1 MPSDAPVDLYSL
13 AFTCSVDPLL
23 LLDESG
29 RILALNP
36 AAERLCSTAGAT
48 ERGGPVEELLR
59 PDPPLGALLE
69 QVLRDRASRA
79 LPPDFTLHL
88 ADERVVLAEGSLSPL
103 VDPAGACA
111 AVLLAL
117 RDVTER
123 RRAEQAARD
132 QGARLH
138 AAAEALDVGF
148 VIYDAEE
155 RLCFFNT
162 AYKSLYPECAAAIE
176 IGNTFEDVVR
186 EGCRHGIHLHS
197 GLSEDE
203 WVAARL
209 ADHRRPGEVYVRR
222 FGDRWLTL
230 KSDRLADGSF
240 VGLRIDTTELKK
252 TELALERERQFIRLV
267 LDSIPS
273 IVTVKDREGTMELV
287 SKGYAEMYGTTPER
301 AVGTNIADLP
311 PSRPERSA
319 ISDMDREVLARMQRV
334 SRVQPI
340 TRPNGEVRWM
350 SIIKV
355 PLVEQDGT
363 AHILGIGTDITAQ
376 REHEEHMAATIVELE
391 RQKQAI
397 ADQLAVIQRQ
407 QALIRALSTPVLQVA
422 EGVLAVPLIGALDDA
437 RAADV
442 TSKLLDEV
450 VRTGARFAIIDVTGI
465 DSVDA
470 ATADHL
476 VRIVRAIRLLGARGV
491 LTGIGPAVAQSMC
504 GVGVD
509 LSGVTTHGNLRAGIE
524 VCLRAL
530 PARR

>member
-13 AFTCSVDPLL
+13 AFSCSVDPLL

-36 AAERLCSTAGAT
+36 AAERLSSTPGAT
-48 ERGGPVEELLR
+48 VRGELVDDALR
-59 PDPPLGALLE
+59 SDPPLGALLE
-69 QVLRDRASRA
+69 QVLRDRAPRA
-79 LPPDFTLHL
+79 LPPDFALHL
-88 ADERVVLAEGSLSPL
+88 ANERVVLAEGSLSPL

-111 AVLLAL
+111 AVLLTL
-117 RDVTER
+117 RDVTEQ
-123 RRAEQAARD
+123 RRAERAERD
-132 QGARLH
+132 QAARLH
-138 AAAEALDVGF
+138 AAVEALDVGF

-155 RLCFFNT
+155 RLRFFNT
-162 AYKSLYPECAAAIE
+162 AYKSLYPECAAAIQ

-186 EGCRHGIHLHS
+186 EGCRKEIHLHS
-197 GLSEDE
+197 GLSEEE

-209 ADHRRPGEVYVRR
+209 AEHRRPGDVYMRR
-222 FGDRWLTL
+222 FGDRWIAL
-230 KSDRLADGSF
+230 KSGRLADGGC
-240 VGLRIDTTELKK
+240 VGLRIDTTALKEAEL
-252 TELALERERQFIRLV
+252 ELERERQFIRLV
-267 LDSIPS
+267 LDTIP
-273 IVTVKDREGTMELV
+273 IVVTVKDRNGKMKLV
-287 SKGYAEMYGTTPER
+287 SRSYAELYGTTVDG
-301 AVGTNIADLP
+301 AVGKTVADLP
-311 PSRPERSA
+311 RSHA
-319 ISDMDREVLARMQRV
+319 ELSVIGEMDREVLARMQPV
-334 SRVQPI
+334 SRVHPVM
-340 TRPNGEVRWM
+340 RPNGKTRWM
-350 SIIKV
+350 SIVKV

-363 AHILGIGTDITAQ
+363 AHILAIGTDITAQ
-376 REHEEHMAATIVELE
+376 REHEEHMTATIAELE

-422 EGVLAVPLIGALDDA
+422 EGVLAVPLIGALNDA

-465 DSVDA
+465 ESVDA

-476 VRIVRAIRLLGARGV
+476 VRIVRAIRLLGASGI

-504 GVGVD
+504 GLGVD

-524 VCLRAL
+524 VSLRSL

>member
-13 AFTCSVDPLL
+13 AFTSSPDPLL

-36 AAERLCSTAGAT
+36 AAERLCSAPGAT
-48 ERGGPVEELLR
+48 ARGEPVDEALR

-69 QVLRDRASRA
+69 QALRDRAPRA
-79 LPPDFTLHL
+79 LPPDFTVHL
-88 ADERVVLAEGSLSPL
+88 AGERVVLAEGSLSPL

-117 RDVTER
+117 RDVTEQ
-123 RRAEQAARD
+123 RRAEQAARE

-162 AYKSLYPECAAAIE
+162 AYKSLYPECAAAIQ

-186 EGCRHGIHLHS
+186 EGCRKGIHLHS

-209 ADHRRPGEVYVRR
+209 ADQRRPGEVYVRR

-230 KSDRLADGSF
+230 KSSRLADGSF
-240 VGLRIDTTELKK
+240 VGLRIDTTELKQA
-252 TELALERERQFIRLV
+252 ELALERERQFIRHV
-267 LDSIPS
+267 LDAIPS
-273 IVTVKDREGTMELV
+273 VVTVKDQDGKMKLV
-287 SKGYAEMYGTTPER
+287 SRAYTELYDITAEG
-301 AVGTNIADLP
+301 AVGKTVADLP
-311 PSRPERSA
+311 PSHAELSA
-319 ISDMDREVLARMQRV
+319 ISEMDREVLARMQRV

-363 AHILGIGTDITAQ
+363 AHIVGIGTDITAQ
-376 REHEEHMAATIVELE
+376 RKHDEHMAATIAELE
-391 RQKQAI
+391 LQKQAI

-407 QALIRALSTPVLQVA
+407 QALIRALSTPILQVA

-442 TSKLLDEV
+442 TGKLLDEV

-465 DSVDA
+465 EGVDA

-476 VRIVRAIRLLGARGV
+476 VRIVRAIRLLGASGV

-504 GVGVD
+504 GLGVD

-530 PARR
+530 PERR

>member
-1 MPSDAPVDLYSL
+1 MPSDAPVDLTSL
-13 AFTCSVDPLL
+13 AFACSVDPLL

-36 AAERLCSTAGAT
+36 AAERLCSAPGAT
-48 ERGGPVEELLR
+48 ARGRPVDEVLR

-69 QVLRDRASRA
+69 QVLRDRAPRA
-79 LPPDFTLHL
+79 LPPDLALHL
-88 ADERVVLAEGSLSPL
+88 ANERVVLAEGHLSPL

-117 RDVTER
+117 RDVTEQ
-123 RRAEQAARD
+123 RRAAQAARE

-138 AAAEALDVGF
+138 AAVEALDVGF

-162 AYKSLYPECAAAIE
+162 AYKSLYPECAAAIQ

-186 EGCRHGIHLHS
+186 EGCRNGIHRHS

-203 WVAARL
+203 WVAGRL
-209 ADHRRPGEVYVRR
+209 AEHRRPGEVYVRR
-222 FGDRWLTL
+222 FGDRWITL
-230 KSDRLADGSF
+230 KGCRLADGSF
-240 VGLRIDTTELKK
+240 VGLRIDTTELKEA
-252 TELALERERQFIRLV
+252 ELDLERERQFIRLV
-267 LDSIPS
+267 LDTIPI
-273 IVTVKDREGTMELV
+273 IVTVKDRDGRMKLV
-287 SKGYAEMYGTTPER
+287 SKGYAELYDTTPEG
-301 AVGTNIADLP
+301 AVGKTLGDLP
-311 PSRPERSA
+311 HSHAELST
-319 ISDMDREVLARMQRV
+319 IGEMDREVLARMQRV

-340 TRPNGEVRWM
+340 TRPNGNVRWM

-363 AHILGIGTDITAQ
+363 THILAIGTDITAQ
-376 REHEEHMAATIVELE
+376 REHEEHMAATIAELE
-391 RQKQAI
+391 RQKEAI

-407 QALIRALSTPVLQVA
+407 QALIRALSTPILQVA

-450 VRTGARFAIIDVTGI
+450 VRTGARFAIIDVTGVE
-465 DSVDA
+465 SVDA

-504 GVGVD
+504 GLGVD
-509 LSGVTTHGNLRAGIE
+509 LSGVTTHGDLRAGIE
-524 VCLRAL
+524 VCLRA
-530 PARR
+530 PGARR

>member
-36 AAERLCSTAGAT
+36 AAERLCSTPGAT
-48 ERGGPVEELLR
+48 ARGEPIDGALR

-69 QVLRDRASRA
+69 QVLRDRAPRA
-79 LPPDFTLHL
+79 LPPDLALHL
-88 ADERVVLAEGSLSPL
+88 ANERVVLAEGSLSPL
-103 VDPAGACA
+103 VDPAGGCA

-117 RDVTER
+117 RDVTEQ

-138 AAAEALDVGF
+138 AAVEALDVGF
-148 VIYDAEE
+148 VIYDAKE

-162 AYKSLYPECAAAIE
+162 TYRSLYPECAAAIQV
-176 IGNTFEDVVR
+176 GNTFEDVVR
-186 EGCRHGIHLHS
+186 EGCRNGIHFHS

-203 WVAARL
+203 WVAGRI
-209 ADHRRPGEVYVRR
+209 ADHRRSGDIYMRR

-230 KSDRLADGSF
+230 KSSRLADGSV
-240 VGLRIDTTELKK
+240 VGLRIDTTELKEA
-252 TELALERERQFIRLV
+252 ELALDRERQFIRLV
-267 LDSIPS
+267 LDTIPI
-273 IVTVKDREGTMELV
+273 IVTVKDRDGKMKLV
-287 SKGYAEMYGTTPER
+287 SKGYAELYNTTPEG
-301 AVGTNIADLP
+301 AVGKTVADLP
-311 PSRPERSA
+311 PSNAELA
-319 ISDMDREVLARMQRV
+319 IISEMDREVLARMQPV
-334 SRVQPI
+334 SRVQPVS
-340 TRPNGEVRWM
+340 RPNGKVRWM

-363 AHILGIGTDITAQ
+363 AHILAIGTDITAQ
-376 REHEEHMAATIVELE
+376 REHEEHMAATIAELE
-391 RQKQAI
+391 LQKEAI

-407 QALIRALSTPVLQVA
+407 QALIRALSTPILQVA
-422 EGVLAVPLIGALDDA
+422 EGVLAVPVIGALDEA

-442 TSKLLDEV
+442 TGKLLDEV
-450 VRTGARFAIIDVTGI
+450 VRTGARFAIIDVTGLE
-465 DSVDA
+465 SVDA
-470 ATADHL
+470 ATAEHL
-476 VRIVRAIRLLGARGV
+476 VRIVRAIRLLGASGV

-504 GVGVD
+504 GLGVD

-524 VCLRAL
+524 VSLRGL
-530 PARR
+530 PERR

>member
-1 MPSDAPVDLYSL
+1 MPSDAPVDLCSL

-23 LLDESG
+23 LLDEAG

-36 AAERLCSTAGAT
+36 AAERLFSTPGAT
-48 ERGGPVEELLR
+48 ARGGPVDDALR
-59 PDPPLGALLE
+59 PQPPLGALLD
-69 QVLRDRASRA
+69 QVIRDRAPRA

-88 ADERVVLAEGSLSPL
+88 ANERAVLAEGSLSPL

-111 AVLLAL
+111 GVLLAL

-132 QGARLH
+132 QAARLH
-138 AAAEALDVGF
+138 AAVEALDVGL

-162 AYKSLYPECAAAIE
+162 AYKSHYPECAAAIQV
-176 IGNTFEDVVR
+176 GNTFEDVVR
-186 EGCRHGIHLHS
+186 EGCRNGIHLHS
-197 GLSEDE
+197 GLSEEE
-203 WVAARL
+203 WVAGRL
-209 ADHRRPGEVYVRR
+209 ADHRRSGDVYVRR

-230 KSDRLADGSF
+230 KSTRLADGST
-240 VGLRIDTTELKK
+240 VGLRIDTTEIKQA
-252 TELALERERQFIRLV
+252 ELALERERQFIRLV
-267 LDSIPS
+267 LDTIP
-273 IVTVKDREGTMELV
+273 IVVTVKDRDGKMKLV
-287 SKGYAEMYGTTPER
+287 SKSYAALYDTTPEA
-301 AVGTNIADLP
+301 AVGKTVSDLP
-311 PSRPERSA
+311 SSHAELST
-319 ISDMDREVLARMQRV
+319 IGEMDREVLARMQPV
-334 SRVQPI
+334 SRVQPVA
-340 TRPNGEVRWM
+340 RPNGKVRWM
-350 SIIKV
+350 SIVKV
-355 PLVEQDGT
+355 PLIEQDGT
-363 AHILGIGTDITAQ
+363 THILAIGMDITAQ
-376 REHEEHMAATIVELE
+376 REHEEHMAATIAELE
-391 RQKQAI
+391 RQRQAF

-407 QALIRALSTPVLQVA
+407 QALIRALSTPILQVA
-422 EGVLAVPLIGALDDA
+422 EGVVAVPLIGALDDA

-465 DSVDA
+465 ESVDA

-476 VRIVRAIRLLGARGV
+476 VRIVRAIRLLGASGV

-504 GVGVD
+504 GLEVD

-530 PARR
+530 RGRR

>member
-36 AAERLCSTAGAT
+36 AAERLSSTPGAT
-48 ERGGPVEELLR
+48 ARGAPVDEALR
-59 PDPPLGALLE
+59 PHPPLGALLE
-69 QVLRDRASRA
+69 QVLRDRAPRA

-88 ADERVVLAEGSLSPL
+88 ANERVVLAEGSLSPL

-111 AVLLAL
+111 GVLLAL
-117 RDVTER
+117 RGVTEQ
-123 RRAEQAARD
+123 RRAELAARD
-132 QGARLH
+132 RGARIND
-138 AAAEALDVGF
+138 AIEALDVGF
-148 VIYDAEE
+148 VIYDAED
-155 RLCFFNT
+155 RLRFFNT
-162 AYKSLYPECAAAIE
+162 AYKSLYPECAAAMQ
-176 IGNTFEDVVR
+176 IGNAFEDVVR
-186 EGCRHGIHLHS
+186 EGCRNGIHLHS

-209 ADHRRPGEVYVRR
+209 AEHRSPGDVYMRR
-222 FGDRWLTL
+222 FGDRWIAL
-230 KSDRLADGSF
+230 KSGRLADGSF
-240 VGLRIDTTELKK
+240 VGLRIDTTALKEA
-252 TELALERERQFIRLV
+252 ELALERERQFIRLV
-267 LDSIPS
+267 LDTIP
-273 IVTVKDREGTMELV
+273 IVVTVKDRDGKMKLV
-287 SKGYAEMYGTTPER
+287 SKSYAELYDTTVDA
-301 AVGTNIADLP
+301 AVGKTVTDLP
-311 PSRPERSA
+311 RSHA
-319 ISDMDREVLARMQRV
+319 ELSVIGEMDREVLARMQPI
-334 SRVQPI
+334 SRVHPV
-340 TRPNGEVRWM
+340 TRPNSKTRWM
-350 SIIKV
+350 SVVKV

-363 AHILGIGTDITAQ
+363 AHILAIGTDITAQ
-376 REHEEHMAATIVELE
+376 REHEEHMTATIAELE

-397 ADQLAVIQRQ
+397 AAQLAVIQRQ
-407 QALIRALSTPVLQVA
+407 QALIRALSTPILQVA

-437 RAADV
+437 RASDV

-465 DSVDA
+465 ESVDA

-476 VRIVRAIRLLGARGV
+476 VRIVRAIRLLGASGV

-504 GVGVD
+504 GIGVD

-524 VCLRAL
+524 VCLRSL

>member
-36 AAERLCSTAGAT
+36 AAERLCSTPGAT
-48 ERGGPVEELLR
+48 ARGEPIDGALR

-69 QVLRDRASRA
+69 QVLRDRAPRA
-79 LPPDFTLHL
+79 LPPDLALHL
-88 ADERVVLAEGSLSPL
+88 ANERVVLAEGSLSPL

-117 RDVTER
+117 RDVTEQ

-138 AAAEALDVGF
+138 AAVEALDVGF

-162 AYKSLYPECAAAIE
+162 TYMSLYPECAAAIQV
-176 IGNTFEDVVR
+176 GNTFEDVVR
-186 EGCRHGIHLHS
+186 EGCRNGIHLHS

-203 WVAARL
+203 WVAGRI
-209 ADHRRPGEVYVRR
+209 ADHRRSGDIYMRR

-230 KSDRLADGSF
+230 KSSRLADGSV
-240 VGLRIDTTELKK
+240 VGLRIDTTELKEV
-252 TELALERERQFIRLV
+252 ELALDRERQFIRLV
-267 LDSIPS
+267 LDTIPI
-273 IVTVKDREGTMELV
+273 IVTVKDRDGKMKLV
-287 SKGYAEMYGTTPER
+287 SKGYAELYDTTPEG
-301 AVGTNIADLP
+301 AVGKTVADLP
-311 PSRPERSA
+311 PSHAELA
-319 ISDMDREVLARMQRV
+319 IISEMDREVLARMQPV
-334 SRVQPI
+334 SRVQPVS
-340 TRPNGEVRWM
+340 RPNGKVRWM

-363 AHILGIGTDITAQ
+363 AHILAIGTDITAQ
-376 REHEEHMAATIVELE
+376 REHEEHMAATIAELE
-391 RQKQAI
+391 LQKEAI

-407 QALIRALSTPVLQVA
+407 QALIRALSTPILQVA
-422 EGVLAVPLIGALDDA
+422 EGVLAVPVIGALDEA

-442 TSKLLDEV
+442 TGKLLDEV
-450 VRTGARFAIIDVTGI
+450 VRTGARFAIIDVTGLE
-465 DSVDA
+465 SVDA

-476 VRIVRAIRLLGARGV
+476 VRIVRAIRLLGASGI

-504 GVGVD
+504 GLGVD

-524 VCLRAL
+524 VSLRAL
-530 PARR
+530 PERR

>member
-13 AFTCSVDPLL
+13 AFTSSVDPLL
-23 LLDESG
+23 LLDASG

-36 AAERLCSTAGAT
+36 AAERLSSTPGAT
-48 ERGGPVEELLR
+48 SRGEPVDEALR
-59 PDPPLGALLE
+59 PEPPLGALLE
-69 QVLRDRASRA
+69 QVLRDRAPRA
-79 LPPDFTLHL
+79 LPADFTLHL
-88 ADERVVLAEGSLSPL
+88 AGERVVLAEGSLSPL
-103 VDPAGACA
+103 VDPSGACA
-111 AVLLAL
+111 AVLLTL

-123 RRAEQAARD
+123 RRAEQAARE

-148 VIYDAEE
+148 VIYDADE

-162 AYKSLYPECAAAIE
+162 AYKSLYPECAAAIQ

-186 EGCRHGIHLHS
+186 EGCRNGIHLHS

-230 KSDRLADGSF
+230 KGTRLADGSF
-240 VGLRIDTTELKK
+240 VGLRMDTTELKGA
-252 TELALERERQFIRLV
+252 ELALERERQFIRLV
-267 LDSIPS
+267 LDTIPI
-273 IVTVKDREGTMELV
+273 IVTVKDREGKMKLV
-287 SKGYAEMYGTTPER
+287 SKGYAEMYELTPDG
-301 AVGTNIADLP
+301 AVGKTVADLP
-311 PSRPERSA
+311 SSRPELA
-319 ISDMDREVLARMQRV
+319 VIHEMDREVLAGMQRV
-334 SRVQPI
+334 SRVQPV

-363 AHILGIGTDITAQ
+363 THILAIGTDITAQ
-376 REHEEHMAATIVELE
+376 REHEEHMAATIAELE
-391 RQKQAI
+391 RQRQAI

-407 QALIRALSTPVLQVA
+407 QALIRALSTPILQVA

-437 RAADV
+437 RAGDI

-476 VRIVRAIRLLGARGV
+476 VRIVRAIRLLGASGV

-504 GVGVD
+504 GLDVD

-530 PARR
+530 PGRR